1 MQRTYKSGA
10 KAAVGVLCCLAMAS
24 AMAVAQTPYQP
35 KFKGDP
41 ARSDSEAAALGY
53 IRTVVRAENAY
64 NRKNG
69 HFTHSLLELVHT
81 GSFTKRMTQTAQGD
95 YTVKFLARKDGYE
108 IWLTPKQIDA
118 QHRAFYTNSN
128 EDGAIHAD
136 EQQEANVASGKV

>member
-1 MQRTYKSGA
+1 MQRTYLKAGR
-10 KAAVGVLCCLAMAS
+10 AAVVILCSLGMALPMAMAQ
-24 AMAVAQTPYQP
+24 AAYTP

-128 EDGAIHAD
+128 EDGIIHGD
-136 EQQEANVASGKV
+136 QQQEANVASEKV